1 MRDGLPYCVL
11 PGKFNRILLNIF
23 NRVHTCNTHACVVTH
38 HEKKDGVRQ
47 ALPSRDASRIMAHQS
62 TIRNPPM
69 KHPEDQRTIELPLQQ
84 ETPARRR
91 GRPPKIDTMSDAER
105 ARRYRAR
112 QKMMPKDEWN
122 YEQVTSVTRAEIER
136 LTGDATARP
145 QAEAELVAQWAYG
158 MFLLWDRVTAQCQ
171 RPADRSAL
179 LALVTA

>member
-1 MRDGLPYCVL
+1 
-11 PGKFNRILLNIF
+11 
-23 NRVHTCNTHACVVTH
+23 
-38 HEKKDGVRQ
+38 
-47 ALPSRDASRIMAHQS
+47 
-62 TIRNPPM
+62 M

-84 ETPARRR
+84 DAEKRRR
-91 GRPPKIDTMSDAER
+91 GRPPKDDAMSDAER

-136 LTGDATARP
+136 LTGDAAARP

-171 RPADRSAL
+171 HADDRRAL